1 MSFAYWIAE
10 TNEFGPK
17 SLSELGLVPKHRSV
31 HDIIAD
37 IKREQDILNGL
48 FEELKDSM
56 KIEEKGMNPQI
67 RK

>member
-37 IKREQDILNGL
+37 IKREQGSADTFGRVSIIIN
-48 FEELKDSM
+48 FKKESA
-56 KIEEKGMNPQI
+56 
-67 RK
+67 